1 MSNPADEPP
10 VLKVRKDAEK
20 EVRFHYSRDQR
31 EALRRS
37 STRERRKGF
46 FARLFRGG
54 RKSMLPVL
62 LPALLGVLAIVVVV
76 RLFSRD
82 LSTGHLA
89 GYDVNLRAYAYQ
101 EALLASVTVSWK
113 PGKGEQASE
122 AADATVRFSTS
133 EEGAGSVSSEP
144 LGGGQTVVRGRLPW
158 SGAER
163 KVIAEVAIGGKALR
177 LTAAVGKP

>member
-10 VLKVRKDAEK
+10 VLKVRKDAEQ
-20 EVRFHYSRDQR
+20 EVRFHYSRDRR

-37 STRERRKGF
+37 STRKQRKGF

-62 LPALLGVLAIVVVV
+62 LPVLLGVLAIVVVV

-101 EALLASVTVSWK
+101 DALLASVSVTVRPK
-113 PGKGEQASE
+113 PGEVASTAVEAAVLFTAPDSGASTEVLQALGKGE
-122 AADATVRFSTS
+122 TI
-133 EEGAGSVSSEP
+133 
-144 LGGGQTVVRGRLPW
+144 VRGRLPYT
-158 SGAER
+158 GGER
-163 KVIAEVAIGGKALR
+163 RLAAEVRIGAKSVR
-177 LTAAVGKP
+177 LAAEVEKP